1 MPAGNYD
8 PSLTYSSAV
17 GLLYVFNLIVG
28 TGALALPKAFQTAG
42 WLLAVALLVVSCIT
56 SYISATFVVE
66 SLSIANAATAKRKRD
81 GENEG
86 DENEEIAHH
95 TFEITQRV
103 EVSEMAS
110 MFLTRAEVI
119 ISYLALNIYL
129 FGDLAI
135 YSTTVSKSFMN
146 VICSSF
152 NSTSIGP
159 DSPCRDFL
167 PSFVTRFFFYRVS
180 IFLFIAACAPM
191 IIIGITKTKY
201 LQLSTTASR
210 WTAFTLMII
219 LASMQLI
226 DKGPAAHPAAV
237 NMHGFGSLFGVTV
250 YAFMC
255 HHSLPSLITPM
266 SSKHMIFS
274 KMAGVYALVIAFYF
288 TLSLTGAFTFE
299 KVQDVYTL
307 NFLHDENASWGY
319 FIIDHFLALFP
330 VFTLSTNY
338 PIVAITLINNVKVL
352 RNLVAPPRYGEDE
365 ERLVDA
371 DPLAD
376 DEPVVT
382 RNIKRRSLGDVLIPI
397 LAIGLPTLI
406 SFFSDNVLF
415 LASATGS
422 YPGVF
427 VQFLIPCL
435 LVIRA
440 RQYSAAFLQTS
451 VPFKHASPFT
461 SQFWPFAV
469 LAWAAFSIVMTTLNL
484 FQIQL

>member
-8 PSLTYSSAV
+8 PSLTYSSSV

-28 TGALALPKAFQTAG
+28 TGALALPKAFQSAG
-42 WLLAVALLVVSCIT
+42 WLLSIVLLVISCIT

-66 SLSIANAATAKRKRD
+66 SLSIANAATQKRKRD
-81 GENEG
+81 EENDG

-119 ISYLALNIYL
+119 ICYLSLNIYL

-146 VICSSF
+146 VICSSV
-152 NSTSIGP
+152 NSSSIGP
-159 DSPCRDFL
+159 DSPCREFFPDW
-167 PSFVTRFFFYRVS
+167 VTRFVFYRFS
-180 IFLFIAACAPM
+180 IFLFIAACTPM
-191 IIIGITKTKY
+191 IIVGVTKTKY

-219 LASMQLI
+219 LATMQLI
-226 DKGPAAHPAAV
+226 EKGPAAHPAPV

-274 KMAGVYALVIAFYF
+274 KMAGVYGLVIAFYF
-288 TLSLTGAFTFE
+288 TLSLTGAFAFE

-352 RNLVAPPRYGEDE
+352 RNLVAPPRYSEDE
-365 ERLVDA
+365 ERLVDS
-371 DPLAD
+371 DPIED
-376 DEPVVT
+376 DPVVT
-382 RNIKRRSLGDVLIPI
+382 RNIRRTSWSSLLVPV

-435 LVIRA
+435 LVLRA
-440 RQYSAAFLQTS
+440 RQYSRSFLQTS
-451 VPFKHASPFT
+451 VPYKHASPFT
-461 SQFWPFAV
+461 SPLWPFAV

-484 FQIQL
+484 LHVQF